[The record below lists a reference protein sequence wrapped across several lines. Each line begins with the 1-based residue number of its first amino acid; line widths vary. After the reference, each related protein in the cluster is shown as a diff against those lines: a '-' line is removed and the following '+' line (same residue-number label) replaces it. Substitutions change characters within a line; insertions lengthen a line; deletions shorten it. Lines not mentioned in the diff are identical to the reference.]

1 MLPASPAAAKKAQQ
15 PGTDIVVTLTVELL
29 GVGLLTLLAGVNK
42 GLGSVVVVVMVGFL
56 FVWLLINATELQ
68 KWIGK
73 A

>member
-1 MLPASPAAAKKAQQ
+1 MATAKPKSA
-15 PGTDIVVTLTVELL
+15 PGSDIVVTMTVELI

-42 GLGSVVVVVMVGFL
+42 GLGSVVVIVMVGFL
-56 FVWLLINATELQ
+56 FVWLLINTPNLQ

>member
-1 MLPASPAAAKKAQQ
+1 MATKKPSKPAGS
-15 PGTDIVVTLTVELL
+15 DIVVTLTVELI
-29 GVGLLTLLAGVNK
+29 GVGIMTLLAGVNK

-56 FVWLLINATELQ
+56 FVWVLINTTDLQ

>member
-1 MLPASPAAAKKAQQ
+1 MATTKTQSQ
-15 PGTDIVVTLTVELL
+15 PGSDIVVTLTVELI

-42 GLGSVVVVVMVGFL
+42 GLGSVVVIVMVGFL
-56 FVWLLINATELQ
+56 FVWLLINISELQ

>member
-1 MLPASPAAAKKAQQ
+1 MATKKPAKPA
-15 PGTDIVVTLTVELL
+15 GSDIVVTLTVELI
-29 GVGLLTLLAGVNK
+29 GVGIMTLLAGVNK

-56 FVWLLINATELQ
+56 FVWVLINTTDLQ

>member
-1 MLPASPAAAKKAQQ
+1 MAAKKSQPQ
-15 PGTDIVVTLTVELL
+15 PGADIVVTLTVELI

-56 FVWLLINATELQ
+56 FVWLLINATNLQ

>member
-1 MLPASPAAAKKAQQ
+1 MATKKTQSQ
-15 PGTDIVVTLTVELL
+15 PGSDIVVTMTVELI

-56 FVWLLINATELQ
+56 FVWLLINTTELQ

>member
-1 MLPASPAAAKKAQQ
+1 
-15 PGTDIVVTLTVELL
+15 VELI
-29 GVGLLTLLAGVNK
+29 GVGIMALLAGVNK

-56 FVWLLINATELQ
+56 FVWVLINTTDLQ

>member
-1 MLPASPAAAKKAQQ
+1 MATKKAKSQ
-15 PGTDIVVTLTVELL
+15 PGSDIVVTLTVELI
-29 GVGLLTLLAGVNK
+29 GVGILTLLAGVNK

-56 FVWLLINATELQ
+56 LAWLLINTTDLQ

>member
-1 MLPASPAAAKKAQQ
+1 MATKKTPKQS
-15 PGTDIVVTLTVELL
+15 GSDIVVTMTVELI

-42 GLGSVVVVVMVGFL
+42 GLGSVIVVVMVGFL
-56 FVWLLINATELQ
+56 FVWLLVNATELQ

>member
-1 MLPASPAAAKKAQQ
+1 MATKKLQPQ
-15 PGTDIVVTLTVELL
+15 PGADIIVTLTVELI

-42 GLGSVVVVVMVGFL
+42 GMGSVVVVVMVGFL
-56 FVWLLINATELQ
+56 FVWLLINATNLQ